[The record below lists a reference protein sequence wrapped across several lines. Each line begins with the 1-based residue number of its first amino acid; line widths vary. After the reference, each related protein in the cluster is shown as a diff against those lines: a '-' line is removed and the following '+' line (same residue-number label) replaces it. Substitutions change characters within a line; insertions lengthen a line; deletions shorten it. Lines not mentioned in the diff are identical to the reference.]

1 MGGFKFVVTLKITFE
16 KNVGEK
22 KDIKTAYFNSLPE
35 IVLNRC
41 DINLDFPIE
50 NILNKINRWISEGSA
65 WTIHFIDNHY
75 VNIIKYNP
83 LKGNLYIT
91 LPKELKNSA
100 KGLINLKNKGDM
112 CFLWCHIRHLQNN
125 ININVF
131 GYEEKLYYC
140 EW

>member
-1 MGGFKFVVTLKITFE
+1 MNESKIAVEVYLLKQLNEMGGFKFVVTLKITFE

-83 LKGNLYIT
+83 LKGNLYIHHIT
-91 LPKELKNSA
+91 KRTQS
-100 KGLINLKNKGDM
+100 KGTD
-112 CFLWCHIRHLQNN
+112 
-125 ININVF
+125 
-131 GYEEKLYYC
+131 
-140 EW
+140 